1 MKGMT
6 IMFRGKRKFVL
17 LLLLIAVVGGL
28 FYRSRNGNGNGA
40 TTTIERGNVVDE
52 LILSGEVKADEHAV
66 LKFKTSGEIDWI
78 GVSEGDWV
86 KKGKK
91 LAQIDAR
98 TLDSA
103 LQMARADLRAAEAKL
118 ARTYDDLKGHDVDE
132 TFPQRETRTTVETTK
147 DKAYEAVIVA
157 EENLKGATLYAPF
170 AGMVTYL
177 ATPYTGVNLLYTEA
191 VVELVNPQTIYFEV
205 AADQT
210 EVTKLKVGQEVK
222 ILLDSFPDISLSG
235 EILSIGFTPKAGEA
249 GAVYRIKVSLTPP
262 EGQVDA
268 FRIGMT
274 GDARFIL
281 SQKEDILYI
290 PPEFINTNTEGT
302 YIKVG
307 DKNNKT
313 YIETGLE
320 GEERVEVKGTIKE
333 GDIVFD

>member
-1 MKGMT
+1 M
-6 IMFRGKRKFVL
+6 
-17 LLLLIAVVGGL
+17 
-28 FYRSRNGNGNGA
+28 
-40 TTTIERGNVVDE
+40 
-52 LILSGEVKADEHAV
+52 
-66 LKFKTSGEIDWI
+66 
-78 GVSEGDWV
+78 
-86 KKGKK
+86 
-91 LAQIDAR
+91 
-98 TLDSA
+98 
-103 LQMARADLRAAEAKL
+103 
-118 ARTYDDLKGHDVDE
+118 
-132 TFPQRETRTTVETTK
+132 
-147 DKAYEAVIVA
+147 
-157 EENLKGATLYAPF
+157 
-170 AGMVTYL
+170 
-177 ATPYTGVNLLYTEA
+177 
-191 VVELVNPQTIYFEV
+191 